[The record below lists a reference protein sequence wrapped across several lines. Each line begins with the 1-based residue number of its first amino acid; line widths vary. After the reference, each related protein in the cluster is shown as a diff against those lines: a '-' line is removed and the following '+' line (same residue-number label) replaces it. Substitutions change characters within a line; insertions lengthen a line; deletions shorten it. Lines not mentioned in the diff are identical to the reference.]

1 MWDSR
6 AKHGYL
12 VETEWPLHE
21 QFIIGEHNAINEL
34 LVNPSKIIFPPL
46 HIKCGIIKQMV
57 KDLDKDGVCFNYV
70 CNAVPDL
77 SEKKKVG
84 VFDGP

>member
-1 MWDSR
+1 
-6 AKHGYL
+6 
-12 VETEWPLHE
+12 
-21 QFIIGEHNAINEL
+21 
-34 LVNPSKIIFPPL
+34 
-46 HIKCGIIKQMV
+46 MV

-70 CNAVPDL
+70 CNAFPGL